1 MDTHD
6 ATKRARPMDPHSP
19 TMIATAAGTP
29 TLSRLTPDVLDAT
42 LNWLT
47 SAIRGDARDAGAAI
61 VRRLRTIVDESVPVH
76 PSGPVQLGALPD
88 VVGTVVT
95 LQYPLVQLELFL
107 SDAPSDITS
116 AEQAELYLTF
126 LRYHLCK
133 LELLLR
139 DLASA

>member
-1 MDTHD
+1 
-6 ATKRARPMDPHSP
+6 
-19 TMIATAAGTP
+19 MIATAAGTP
-29 TLSRLTPDVLDAT
+29 RVSRLTPDVLDAT

-61 VRRLRTIVDESVPVH
+61 VRRLRAIVEESVPPH
-76 PSGPVQLGALPD
+76 PSGPMQLGALPD
-88 VVGTVVT
+88 IVGTVVA

-107 SDAPSDITS
+107 GDVGSDIAS

-126 LRYHLCK
+126 VRFHLCK

-139 DLASA
+139 ELASA